1 MPLNKKGRK
10 IMKSMKDT
18 YGKDAKSVFYASKN
32 KGLIKGGEK
41 KSKGGSIKRR
51 IKIT

>member
-18 YGKDAKSVFYASKN
+18 YGKDAKSVLKVLKKN
-32 KGLIKGGEK
+32 LKVDQLKEG
-41 KSKGGSIKRR
+41 
-51 IKIT
+51 